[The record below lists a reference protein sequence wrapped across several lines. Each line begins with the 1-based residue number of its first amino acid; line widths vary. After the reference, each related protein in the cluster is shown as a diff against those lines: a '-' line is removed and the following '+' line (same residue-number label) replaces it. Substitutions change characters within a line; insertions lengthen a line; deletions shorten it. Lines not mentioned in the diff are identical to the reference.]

1 MSSPNGLTF
10 DWDDVGLEDKKVQDA
25 LSWLNFNF
33 GQGNVWYRLS
43 SSGDGLHII
52 IARMIVDPKTLNRYI
67 EPIPMAAE
75 DQISY
80 RKKMATD
87 PWNLECQGR
96 FISDAAR
103 KLGGRNTSRIFIVK
117 NGNISGDWNCWI
129 TETMV

>member
-1 MSSPNGLTF
+1 M
-10 DWDDVGLEDKKVQDA
+10 V
-25 LSWLNFNF
+25 
-33 GQGNVWYRLS
+33 
-43 SSGDGLHII
+43 I
-52 IARMIVDPKTLNRYI
+52 DPKTLNRYI
-67 EPIPMAAE
+67 EPIPMVAE

-96 FISDAAR
+96 FISDSAR

-117 NGNISGDWNCWI
+117 NENISGDWNCWI